1 MMQPKSIF
9 VVIDIPVLKRNY
21 RFLLVATVFCN
32 SFSNIYREV
41 GVGFRVTQ
49 LDTWDYIFT
58 FIRKNVVKVSI
69 KKKIIFIK
77 E

>member
-58 FIRKNVVKVSI
+58 FIRNREKCRQSVNQ
-69 KKKIIFIK
+69 K
-77 E
+77 ENNIY